1 MGRGNNMLQR
11 EERQNFEI
19 PPVVLLCY
27 QNVVPIR
34 EDRMLATAGPNMVIL
49 DKKGT
54 EVFQYKI
61 IRLAEYQDGQEIPE
75 HIINQIRQKIEWDS
89 FVDKLNKGEFQSKDR
104 EFVDNLLIISDGKK
118 FGLVDYDGNILL
130 DTKYNQLQFQHGID
144 GSIILSHLP

>member
-1 MGRGNNMLQR
+1 MIQG

-27 QNVVPIR
+27 QNIVPIR

-49 DKKGT
+49 DKEGT

-75 HIINQIRQKIEWDS
+75 HIINQIQQKIEWDS
-89 FVDKLNKGEFQSKDR
+89 FVDKLNRGEFQSNGR